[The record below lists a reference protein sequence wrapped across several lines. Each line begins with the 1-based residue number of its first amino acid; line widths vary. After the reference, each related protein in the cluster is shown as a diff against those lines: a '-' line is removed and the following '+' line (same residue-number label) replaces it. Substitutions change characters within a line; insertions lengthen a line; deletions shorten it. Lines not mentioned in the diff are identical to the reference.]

1 MEATLATT
9 VQQAWRRGDVV
20 KKEDK
25 EERGEDEGKEKD
37 GEGEQNKKD
46 EDDKAEDEANKEM
59 RDEAASHA
67 GENQVT

>member
-9 VQQAWRRGDVV
+9 VQQAWRRGD
-20 KKEDK
+20 K
-25 EERGEDEGKEKD
+25 EERREDEGKKKD
-37 GEGEQNKKD
+37 EEGEQNKD